1 MRQALLLFLRANRR
15 HLAELMLATL
25 CINVT
30 ALSLP
35 LFSMLVYDKAVGNQV
50 HDTLWALAIGT
61 ALVLALELSLRAS
74 RMLMVEHASSR
85 WDAFLDQ
92 RLMRGVI
99 HAPHDKALSTG
110 QVVARAR
117 EVAATRDALSAHSLL
132 TLADLPFV
140 ALLGAALY
148 VVAGPLVAI
157 PLVLGLLLIV
167 ATTVMQRL
175 AEGRHREAHRATRD
189 KLTVLVDVLQCRS
202 QLGGTRREE
211 QAQQLFQTHAL
222 AGARAA
228 TRARIWQQWPA
239 QLSPFFIGLGSVAV
253 MVGGVYLVEARQLSM
268 GGLISANLLAVRL
281 LSTLV
286 TVAPLLGRIREFR
299 QALDGLAR
307 TVNLES
313 DAQAA
318 LERAPAA
325 LSSEGLRLDQ
335 LSLRY
340 PEAGQSALQGMTV
353 HLRPGELVA
362 VVGSCGGGK
371 STLLKLLAGQARH
384 AEGRLS
390 VGGQVIEDDSSRR
403 WLRAQVHLKPQE
415 PGFWGGTV
423 RDIVGGGDTRIDD
436 NALTRALREA
446 GLGPALDRGE
456 LGLNTVVGSQGLG
469 LSGGEK
475 QSLSLAQ
482 AFASSAP
489 VLLFDEPT
497 LGLDRP
503 AQERV
508 LETLSRLAQGQPF
521 VAAEASNEAP
531 GAIAA
536 SVPGEASNDADH
548 QGGDAASPAEPDEAP
563 ERPSVA
569 ATPRCVLAATPRCV
583 LVATHAAEVI
593 QRAQRVL
600 VLDRGRLV
608 ADGRPDR
615 LFSAAAHAPVR
626 KAAHAIE
633 PQGVKA

>member
-30 ALSLP
+30 ALALP

-61 ALVLALELSLRAS
+61 SLVLLLELGLRAS
-74 RMLMVEHASSR
+74 RMLMVENASAR

-92 RLMRGVI
+92 RLIRGVI
-99 HAPHDKALSTG
+99 HAPQDRPLPAG
-110 QVVARAR
+110 QVIARVR

-132 TLADLPFV
+132 ALADLPFA

-148 VVAGPLVAI
+148 LVAGPLVVV
-157 PLVLGLLLIV
+157 PLVLGLLLIAVTTLMQSWAEERNKV
-167 ATTVMQRL
+167 AHQ
-175 AEGRHREAHRATRD
+175 ATRD
-189 KLTVLVDVLQCRS
+189 KLSLLVDVLSCRVH
-202 QLGGTRREE
+202 LGGERRER
-211 QAQQLFQTHAL
+211 QAQQQFQAHAL

-239 QLSPFFIGLGSVAV
+239 QLSPFVIGLGSVAV
-253 MVGGVYLVEARQLSM
+253 MVGGVYLVEAQQLSM

-281 LSTLV
+281 LSSLV
-286 TVAPLLGRIREFR
+286 TVAPLLSRIREFR
-299 QALDGLAR
+299 LALDGLSR
-307 TVNLES
+307 TVDLEAGAEQALQR
-313 DAQAA
+313 DA
-318 LERAPAA
+318 AA
-325 LSSEGLRLDQ
+325 LSSEGIHLDQ

-340 PEAGQSALQGMTV
+340 PESNHSALQGLTV
-353 HLRPGELVA
+353 HLTPGQLVA

-384 AEGRLS
+384 AEGRLA
-390 VGGQVIEDDSSRR
+390 VGGQVIGDDQARR

-423 RDIVGGGDTRIDD
+423 REVVSGGDTTLDD
-436 NALTRALREA
+436 NHLTHALREA

-456 LGLNTVVGSQGLG
+456 LGLNTLIGSQGFG

-482 AFASSAP
+482 AFASPAP

-508 LETLSRLAQGQPF
+508 LVKLSKL
-521 VAAEASNEAP
+521 
-531 GAIAA
+531 
-536 SVPGEASNDADH
+536 
-548 QGGDAASPAEPDEAP
+548 
-563 ERPSVA
+563 
-569 ATPRCVLAATPRCV
+569 ATPDRCV

-608 ADGRPDR
+608 ADGSPDR
-615 LFSAAAHAPVR
+615 LFSAATHAPLR
-626 KAAHAIE
+626 KAAHTIDQ
-633 PQGVKA
+633 QGVKA

>member
-25 CINVT
+25 CINIT
-30 ALSLP
+30 ALALP
-35 LFSMLVYDKAVGNQV
+35 LFSMLVYDKAVGNEV

-61 ALVLALELSLRAS
+61 TLVLVLELSLRAS
-74 RMLMVEHASSR
+74 RMLMVENASSR

-99 HAPHDKALSTG
+99 HAPHDKPLSTG
-110 QVVARAR
+110 MVVARAR
-117 EVAATRDALSAHSLL
+117 EVAATRDALSAQSLL

-140 ALLGAALY
+140 LLLAGALY
-148 VVAGPLVAI
+148 AVAGPLVAI
-157 PLVLGLLLIV
+157 PLALGLFIIL
-167 ATTVMQRL
+167 TTSLMQWL
-175 AEGRHREAHRATRD
+175 AEGRIKEAHRATRD
-189 KLTVLVDVLQCRS
+189 KLSLLVDVLQCREH
-202 QLGGTRREE
+202 LGGTRREQ
-211 QAQQLFQTHAL
+211 QAQQQFQAHAL

-239 QLSPFFIGLGSVAV
+239 QLSPFFIGLGSVGV

-281 LSTLV
+281 LSSLV
-286 TVAPLLGRIREFR
+286 TVAPLLGRIKEFR
-299 QALDGLAR
+299 QALEGLAR
-307 TVNLES
+307 TVNLEAG
-313 DAQAA
+313 AQTA
-318 LERAPAA
+318 LAQAPAA
-325 LSSEGLRLDQ
+325 LATEGLRLDQ
-335 LSLRY
+335 LRLRY
-340 PEAGQSALQGMTV
+340 PEASQDALQGLSL

-371 STLLKLLAGQARH
+371 STLLKLLAGQASP

-390 VGGQVIEDDSSRR
+390 VGGQAIDSDASRR

-423 RDIVGGGDTRIDD
+423 RDIVSGGDASVDD
-436 NALTRALREA
+436 NLLTRALREA

-456 LGLNTVVGSQGLG
+456 LALNTVIGSQGHG

-508 LETLSRLAQGQPF
+508 LETLSRLAQGQTTAGSEA
-521 VAAEASNEAP
+521 AAEP
-531 GAIAA
+531 
-536 SVPGEASNDADH
+536 
-548 QGGDAASPAEPDEAP
+548 PA
-563 ERPSVA
+563 
-569 ATPRCVLAATPRCV
+569 RCV
-583 LVATHAAEVI
+583 LVATHAAELI

-615 LFSAAAHAPVR
+615 LFSAAAHAPAR
-626 KAAHAIE
+626 KAAHA
-633 PQGVKA
+633 PDVQASPA